1 MADSSSRP
9 LQALHAPTP
18 LVLYIRCSN
27 PSMVSPPAHAP
38 YTKHLIVTSK
48 VRCLRT
54 PGSKNLCGAA
64 LPMLNML
71 LTL

>member
-9 LQALHAPTP
+9 LQALHTPTP
-18 LVLYIRCSN
+18 LVLYMRCSD
-27 PSMVSPPAHAP
+27 PSMVTPSARTPFK
-38 YTKHLIVTSK
+38 KHLIVTSK
-48 VRCLRT
+48 VRGLRT

-64 LPMLNML
+64 PPMLNML